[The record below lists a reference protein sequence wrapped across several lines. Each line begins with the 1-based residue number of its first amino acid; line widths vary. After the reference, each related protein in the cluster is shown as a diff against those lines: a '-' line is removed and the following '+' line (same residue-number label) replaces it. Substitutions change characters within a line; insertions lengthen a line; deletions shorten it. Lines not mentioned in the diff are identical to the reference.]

1 MAGGR
6 IVPGH
11 RWPLA
16 QCLVGMTPVAV
27 IVITPATVHVEPSE
41 PKQKRSKAY
50 TENSGVHV

>member
-1 MAGGR
+1 M
-6 IVPGH
+6 PGH

-16 QCLVGMTPVAV
+16 QCLVGMTLVAV